1 MGEDE
6 LVIRAA
12 RGDEAAFRTIW
23 HRHRDAVYRFA
34 AWMLREPSAA
44 EDVTQDTFLAL
55 LQEPGRYNAQTGS
68 LRTFLF
74 AIARNVCRNKL
85 RKLRPEEDLEFDG
98 QSPGSDSLSSLL
110 AAESDEALRSA
121 IALLPA
127 LQREVLFLF
136 EFEELSLVDVA
147 TVLQVDPNAVKGRLH
162 RARQRLRKDLSW
174 MKT

>member
-1 MGEDE
+1 MGDDE
-6 LVIRAA
+6 LVLRAA
-12 RGDEAAFRTIW
+12 KGDETAFRIVW
-23 HRHRDAVYRFA
+23 DRHRDAVHRFA
-34 AWMLREPSAA
+34 AWMLREPSTA

-55 LQEPGRYNAQTGS
+55 IEKPGRYNAQAGS

-85 RKLRPEEDLEFDG
+85 RKLQPEEDLDFDG
-98 QSPGSDSLSSLL
+98 ESPGSDSLASLL
-110 AAESDEALRSA
+110 AAESEEAVRSA
-121 IALLPA
+121 IALLPT
-127 LQREVLFLF
+127 LQREAVFLF

-147 TVLQVDPNAVKGRLH
+147 TVLQVDLNTVKGRLH